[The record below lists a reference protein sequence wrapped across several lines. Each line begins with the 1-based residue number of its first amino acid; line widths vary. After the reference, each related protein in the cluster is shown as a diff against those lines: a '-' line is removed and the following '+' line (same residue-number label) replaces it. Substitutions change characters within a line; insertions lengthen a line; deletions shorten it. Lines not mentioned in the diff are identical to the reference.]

1 MCALKKTEEEKKLE
15 NLDKVARDEGWRK
28 EAAAVETKGKVSETA
43 AAALLMPT
51 VFDEIE
57 LKIFVFVF

>member
-1 MCALKKTEEEKKLE
+1 M
-15 NLDKVARDEGWRK
+15 ARDEGWRK

-43 AAALLMPT
+43 AALLMPT

-57 LKIFVFVF
+57 LKISVFVF

>member
-1 MCALKKTEEEKKLE
+1 M
-15 NLDKVARDEGWRK
+15 ARDEGWRK
-28 EAAAVETKGKVSETA
+28 EAAAVETKRKVSETP

-57 LKIFVFVF
+57 LEISVFVF

>member
-1 MCALKKTEEEKKLE
+1 M
-15 NLDKVARDEGWRK
+15 ARNEGWRK
-28 EAAAVETKGKVSETA
+28 GAAAVETKGKVSETA

-57 LKIFVFVF
+57 LKISVFVF

>member
-1 MCALKKTEEEKKLE
+1 MKGGEK
-15 NLDKVARDEGWRK
+15 RT
-28 EAAAVETKGKVSETA
+28 AAVETKGKVSET
-43 AAALLMPT
+43 AALLMPT